1 MIIGLVVIFLM
12 VLFLPL
18 VLRVVE
24 RNLEV
29 FLFLIGL
36 LAATIS
42 GFMNRSL
49 FVKAS
54 QEPIKIALA
63 VFVAGL
69 LFKWLKKP
77 LERGITGVS
86 QRLPFRLFMGLTVF
100 FLGLISSVITAII
113 AALILVLIAQSL
125 RLQRKYEV
133 RFVVLS
139 CFSIGLG
146 AALTPIGEP
155 LSTLAISKLGKGF
168 FYLLEL
174 IGPEVIMAILLF
186 SLLAALMVRR
196 PSISSRSKLVDDEHE
211 TYEEILVRALK
222 IYFFVM
228 GLEFL
233 GQGFE
238 PLINRFFLG
247 LEPALLYWLNMISAV
262 LDNATLTATEISHSM
277 GPVTLKAILL
287 GLLISGGM
295 LIPGNI
301 PNIISASKLKIRSG
315 EWAKFGVPLGL
326 IVMLLFYFSLFQP
339 AL

>member
-1 MIIGLVVIFLM
+1 MITGLILIFLL

-18 VLRVVE
+18 LLQVVE

-36 LAATIS
+36 LAASIS
-42 GFMNRSL
+42 GLMSRSL

-77 LERGITGVS
+77 LERGIIGLS
-86 QRLPFRLFMGLTVF
+86 RRMPFRLFMGLSVF
-100 FLGLISSVITAII
+100 ILGLVSSIITAII
-113 AALILVLIAQSL
+113 AALILVLIVQAL
-125 RLQRKYEV
+125 RLERKFEV

-155 LSTLAISKLGKGF
+155 LSTIAVSKLGKGF
-168 FYLLEL
+168 FYLIEL
-174 IGPEVIMAILLF
+174 IGPEVITAIFLF
-186 SLLAALMVRR
+186 SVLAALMVRR
-196 PSISSRSKLVDDEHE
+196 PTFRDRSELKDEE
-211 TYEEILVRALK
+211 KESYEDILVRALK

-238 PLINRFFLG
+238 PLINQFFLG

-301 PNIISASKLKIRSG
+301 PNIISAGKLKIRSG
-315 EWAKFGVPLGL
+315 
-326 IVMLLFYFSLFQP
+326 
-339 AL
+339 

>member
-42 GFMNRSL
+42 GLMNRSL

-77 LERGITGVS
+77 LERGIIGVS
-86 QRLPFRLFMGLTVF
+86 KRIPFRLFMGLTVF
-100 FLGLISSVITAII
+100 LLGLISSVITAII

-168 FYLLEL
+168 FYLIEL

-196 PSISSRSKLVDDEHE
+196 PSISNWSRLRDEDHE
-211 TYEEILVRALK
+211 TYEDILVRALK

-295 LIPGNI
+295 LIPRNI

>member
-42 GFMNRSL
+42 GLMNRSL

-77 LERGITGVS
+77 LERGIIGVS
-86 QRLPFRLFMGLTVF
+86 KRIPFRLFMGLTVF
-100 FLGLISSVITAII
+100 LLGLISSVITAII

-168 FYLLEL
+168 FYLIEL

-196 PSISSRSKLVDDEHE
+196 HSISNWSRLRDEDHE
-211 TYEEILVRALK
+211 TYEDILVRALK